1 MRFLQCL
8 FCKHTNPAEA
18 SFCNECGSP
27 LHLQPCEQCGA
38 IDKRSAA
45 SCHKCGA
52 EFPPCATSE
61 LSAESVADE
70 IDAVLATLDAPYSD
84 GSFDRSGAGRGSVP
98 VPESVA
104 QALAL
109 LHEGW
114 QPAGQAGGETA
125 TTPGL
130 ADRPPLAEPASIDEI
145 LSVDREPSAVRS
157 RPARW
162 LALAALML
170 LLMAGAVYYE
180 WQASPRRA
188 ETAAGVAGSPVVG
201 GSATKPVTSS
211 DAAFPTS
218 GRGPAVASAGGADR
232 ALSPAPPAAGMAKP
246 ARPRPAADVAA
257 KPRAEPPRLAECPD
271 AVAALGLCNVNT
283 KQGRP

>member
-1 MRFLQCL
+1 MRFLPCL

-52 EFPPCATSE
+52 EFPPYVTSE

-84 GSFDRSGAGRGSVP
+84 GSFDRSGADRGRVP

-114 QPAGQAGGETA
+114 QPAGQAGGENA
-125 TTPGL
+125 TRPGL
-130 ADRPPLAEPASIDEI
+130 ADRPPPAEPASVDER
-145 LSVDREPSAVRS
+145 LAVDREPSAVRS
-157 RPARW
+157 SPARW

-170 LLMAGAVYYE
+170 LLMVGAVYHD
-180 WQASPRRA
+180 WQASPQRA
-188 ETAAGVAGSPVVG
+188 ETPAGVTGSPVVG
-201 GSATKPVTSS
+201 GAATKPETPP
-211 DAAFPTS
+211 DAAFPAS
-218 GRGPAVASAGGADR
+218 GRPAVASVAGADR
-232 ALSPAPPAAGMAKP
+232 DLPPVPPAAGTAKP
-246 ARPRPAADVAA
+246 ARPRPAADVAT
-257 KPRAEPPRLAECPD
+257 KPRPEPPRLGECPD

-283 KQGRP
+283 NQGRP